1 MQKTTTRRRFLQAAG
16 VATAAAAFAPSTLDS
31 SGAGR
36 RPDRPNIVVLV
47 VDTLRV
53 DHVYGDRAQTP
64 NMDALMREGLRF
76 ARAFPEAMPTL
87 PARNSI
93 LTGHRQFPFRGWH
106 DYPGLLQMPGW
117 RPIPEREA
125 PFTSVLRRAGY
136 WTGYATDNPFLGWA
150 RPYDGFRRSF
160 DRFLRRGGQV
170 GIAGSRYRVTER
182 ELKHWLHP
190 VIRGDPKVRQRVER
204 YMANGGYWHDETRSF
219 AARVYTDGIK
229 LLDAAAR
236 NRPFALVVDTFEPHE
251 PWTPPRKYL
260 DLYGDPDYHG
270 PEPSKPYYAPVSLYI
285 DPSVADLVLARM
297 RALYAAEVTM
307 TDRWLG
313 VFMDRLY
320 DLGLDRNTVIVL
332 LADHGILL
340 GDHGWTGKIPT
351 VLHPELAQ
359 VPFVIIH
366 PERRLAGQSSPYFAS
381 THDLAPTLLGMA
393 GVSTPRSMNGVD
405 LSRLIHDRPLPERP
419 FTYGGYA
426 NAHYL
431 RSDDWLLIAS
441 NLPENFKLFDL
452 ERDPAENEN
461 VAARHPRVVRRLHQ
475 RVVEEAGGKLPYYP
489 DTSRPA

>member
-31 SGAGR
+31 SGASR

-76 ARAFPEAMPTL
+76 TRAFPEAMPTL

-93 LTGHRQFPFRGWH
+93 LTGRRQFPFRGWH